1 MTNYDAKL
9 FAILILSV
17 FSLTTLQVADSL
29 AQKAPSHSSRVLGTT
44 TILPQPG
51 ICEAIGN
58 LSQRYCLPT
67 LPSPSVMPT
76 STTCN
81 KTVFCDVN
89 KDGQINAADLAII
102 TNCWHQPVTGV
113 CAQFNYDCNNTLDVA
128 DLQKYTYT
136 CPQAGNKPN
145 PSPSPVPTAYPTRTT
160 GNIIPGKIEAE
171 QYSAISNAAKQ
182 TTSDIGGGQALA
194 YITQGAAFDYQV
206 YVNIPGKYQLQYR
219 VASPYTGAGLSFI
232 DYTTHAIN
240 TTPIPKTGGWQTW
253 TTINGPVVY
262 LNGGSQTLHFNV
274 QNNTGNTYA
283 LNFNWFQAN
292 LLSTNS
298 PTPTAAP

>member
-1 MTNYDAKL
+1 MNNYDAKL
-9 FAILILSV
+9 FVILILSI
-17 FSLTTLQVADSL
+17 FSLTTLQVADSI
-29 AQKAPSHSSRVLGTT
+29 AKKKAVSTPVVLGTT

-58 LSQRYCLPT
+58 LSQHYCPPVNVTPT
-67 LPSPSVMPT
+67 IVPVS
-76 STTCN
+76 STCP
-81 KTVFCDVN
+81 KPVYCDVN
-89 KDGQINAADLAII
+89 KDGQINGIDLAIV
-102 TNCWHQPVTGV
+102 TNCWNQPVTGA
-113 CAQFNYDCNNTLDVA
+113 CAQYDYDCNNTLDIA
-128 DLQKYTYT
+128 DIQKYTYS
-136 CPQAGNKPN
+136 CPQAGNKPT
-145 PSPSPVPTAYPTRTT
+145 PSPVLLPTAYPTRTT

-182 TTSDIGGGQALA
+182 NTSDIGGGQALA
-194 YITQGAAFDYQV
+194 YITQGATFDYQV

-232 DYTTHAIN
+232 DYTTHAIYN
-240 TTPIPKTGGWQTW
+240 TPIPKTGGWQTW

-283 LNFNWFQAN
+283 LNFNWFQAT